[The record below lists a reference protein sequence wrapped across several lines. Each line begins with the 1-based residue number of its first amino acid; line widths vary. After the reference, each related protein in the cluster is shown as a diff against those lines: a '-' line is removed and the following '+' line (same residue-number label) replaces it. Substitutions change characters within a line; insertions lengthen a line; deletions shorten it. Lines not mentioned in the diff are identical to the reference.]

1 MDILLY
7 VCAAISTVGAAI
19 TVIYNTASKA
29 KQPWDSLM
37 SRMMAVE
44 AKLAEHDRHFAS
56 DLERIRAMEAENAEV
71 LKALFALLSTVTPA
85 QLPTFSLEPVKA
97 LYIVVLPEFGLPV
110 KAILIFLSS

>member
-19 TVIYNTASKA
+19 TVVYNTASKA

-37 SRMMAVE
+37 NRMMAVE

-71 LKALFALLSTVTPA
+71 LKALFALLSHAADGNSIQRCKDAKVDLQEFLA
-85 QLPTFSLEPVKA
+85 KKG
-97 LYIVVLPEFGLPV
+97 VL
-110 KAILIFLSS
+110 I

>member
-71 LKALFALLSTVTPA
+71 LKALFALLSHAADGNSIQRCKDAKVDL
-85 QLPTFSLEPVKA
+85 QE
-97 LYIVVLPEFGLPV
+97 
-110 KAILIFLSS
+110 FLSKKGVLI

>member
-29 KQPWDSLM
+29 KRPWDSLM

-71 LKALFALLSTVTPA
+71 LKALFALLSHAADGNSIQRCKDAKVDL
-85 QLPTFSLEPVKA
+85 QE
-97 LYIVVLPEFGLPV
+97 
-110 KAILIFLSS
+110 FLSKKGVLI